1 MEERTETPNMEQ
13 AKESGSLQ
21 SAVDALVSCGFSVG
35 DIVRVKKETFH
46 GKRKGRLAEV
56 LGCNDIGWPRIKYDV
71 DNVET
76 LPVEFLELV
85 CLAKMR
91 SN

>member
-1 MEERTETPNMEQ
+1 MPDDTTSR
-13 AKESGSLQ
+13 ESGTDPQ
-21 SAVDALVSCGFSVG
+21 GRNEALVSCDFDIH

-56 LGCNDIGWPRIKYDV
+56 LGHNDIGWPRIKYDEA
-71 DNVET
+71 NIET
-76 LPVEFLELV
+76 LPAEFLELV
-85 CLAKMR
+85 CMAKMR